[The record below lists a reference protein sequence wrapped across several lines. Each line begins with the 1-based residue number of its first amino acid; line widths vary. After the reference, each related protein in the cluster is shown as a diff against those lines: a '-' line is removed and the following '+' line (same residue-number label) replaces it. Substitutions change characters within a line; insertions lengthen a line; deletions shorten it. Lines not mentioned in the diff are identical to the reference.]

1 MTFIS
6 IPNPNLALAAPVYSV
21 TRDGKTLPVR
31 VTVHSDRY
39 EVDLFDMGIWSGPVA
54 ETAIAD
60 GRGPLV
66 AAIEAVLA

>member
-1 MTFIS
+1 MLNFIS
-6 IPNPNLALAAPVYSV
+6 IPNPNLALAAPVYGV

-31 VTVHSDRY
+31 VTAHSDRY
-39 EVDLFDMGIWSGPVA
+39 EVDLFDGVWTGPVA